1 MELDLG
7 AQTNESN
14 KYKKVSDLD
23 MYQKV
28 ALTTAIYPREQAI
41 IYPTLGLTGEAGEV
55 ANKVKKIIRDGSD
68 SKDEKLVSEIKSE
81 IGDCLWYIAVLAN
94 DFDIKLSDI
103 ASANIEKLAT
113 RKSKGTIHG
122 SGFTDRAKA
131 TQSINKIKGSGKT
144 HAHKMQAA
152 IAMSQRAK
160 VASERAKDPEKKK
173 DLASAHRVYQ
183 QYINQN
189 KKKD

>member
-1 MELDLG
+1 MNGQLELELG
-7 AQTNESN
+7 AQSNESN

-68 SKDEKLVSEIKSE
+68 SKDEKLVSEIKAE

-94 DFDIKLSDI
+94 DFNIKLSDI
-103 ASANIEKLAT
+103 ASTNLIKLEN
-113 RKSKGTIHG
+113 RKEKGTIRG
-122 SGFTDRAKA
+122 SGD
-131 TQSINKIKGSGKT
+131 
-144 HAHKMQAA
+144 
-152 IAMSQRAK
+152 QR
-160 VASERAKDPEKKK
+160 
-173 DLASAHRVYQ
+173 
-183 QYINQN
+183 
-189 KKKD
+189 

>member
-1 MELDLG
+1 MVEGQLELELG
-7 AQTNESN
+7 TVTNEN
-14 KYKKVSDLD
+14 HKYKKISDLD

-68 SKDEKLVSEIKSE
+68 SKDEKLVSEIKAE

-103 ASANIEKLAT
+103 ASANIEKLAL
-113 RKSKGTIHG
+113 RQKNNTIHG
-122 SGFTDRAKA
+122 SGDDR
-131 TQSINKIKGSGKT
+131 
-144 HAHKMQAA
+144 
-152 IAMSQRAK
+152 
-160 VASERAKDPEKKK
+160 
-173 DLASAHRVYQ
+173 
-183 QYINQN
+183 
-189 KKKD
+189 

>member
-1 MELDLG
+1 MTGQLELDLG
-7 AQTNESN
+7 AQSNESN

-68 SKDEKLVSEIKSE
+68 SKDEKLVSEIKAE
-81 IGDCLWYIAVLAN
+81 IGDCLWYIAVLAD

-103 ASANIEKLAT
+103 ASTNLEKLAN
-113 RKSKGTIHG
+113 RKKNNTIHG
-122 SGFTDRAKA
+122 SGDTR
-131 TQSINKIKGSGKT
+131 
-144 HAHKMQAA
+144 
-152 IAMSQRAK
+152 
-160 VASERAKDPEKKK
+160 
-173 DLASAHRVYQ
+173 
-183 QYINQN
+183 
-189 KKKD
+189 

>member
-1 MELDLG
+1 MSGQLELELG
-7 AQTNESN
+7 AQSNESN
-14 KYKKVSDLD
+14 KYRKVSDLD

-55 ANKVKKIIRDGSD
+55 ANKVKKIIRDGSN

-103 ASANIEKLAT
+103 ASTNLIKLEN
-113 RKSKGTIHG
+113 R
-122 SGFTDRAKA
+122 
-131 TQSINKIKGSGKT
+131 
-144 HAHKMQAA
+144 
-152 IAMSQRAK
+152 
-160 VASERAKDPEKKK
+160 KKK
-173 DLASAHRVYQ
+173 DTIRGSGDKR
-183 QYINQN
+183 
-189 KKKD
+189 

>member
-1 MELDLG
+1 MTGQLELDLG
-7 AQTNESN
+7 AQSNESN

-68 SKDEKLVSEIKSE
+68 SKDEKLVSQIKSE
-81 IGDCLWYIAVLAN
+81 IGDCLWYIAVLAS

-103 ASANIEKLAT
+103 ASTNLEKLAN
-113 RKSKGTIHG
+113 RKKNGTIHG
-122 SGFTDRAKA
+122 SGDNR
-131 TQSINKIKGSGKT
+131 
-144 HAHKMQAA
+144 
-152 IAMSQRAK
+152 
-160 VASERAKDPEKKK
+160 
-173 DLASAHRVYQ
+173 
-183 QYINQN
+183 
-189 KKKD
+189 